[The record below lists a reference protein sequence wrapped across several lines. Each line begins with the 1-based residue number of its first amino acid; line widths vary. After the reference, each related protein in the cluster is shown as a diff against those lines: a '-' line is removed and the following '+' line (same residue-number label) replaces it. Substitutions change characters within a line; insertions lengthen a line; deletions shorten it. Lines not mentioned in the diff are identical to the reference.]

1 MAYES
6 RPLPRQNEVDRTG
19 EMAAGPNLSAMR
31 PSVAEA
37 VGRLP
42 RLPRRPNGIFKHPND
57 WTEEEINVI
66 VDALKMNVPVYTIA
80 NLVHCER
87 HTLSKLI
94 AETPEL
100 RQLKEEQQENLYEEA
115 IYQADRLAKAG
126 NASIVMFILER
137 LGKNK
142 GWNQVETAQESGGE
156 EGRIV
161 MGVIPDNEVEA
172 ADAIVKERQAQIM
185 PKSALADVTNPQ
197 KLAMTQEAV
206 DEMSEIKANE
216 IVAERMAAMPKMAAG
231 AVGNAPYKQN
241 EQLMEQVQHSEVE
254 NYGNMGGGMAYGEAD
269 PYADGADSMFMQ

>member
-1 MAYES
+1 MAYEG

-19 EMAAGPNLSAMR
+19 ETAMGPNLSAMK

-42 RLPRRPNGIFKHPND
+42 RIPKRPNGIFKHPND
-57 WTEEEINVI
+57 WTEEEINLI

-94 AETPEL
+94 ADTPEL

-137 LGKNK
+137 LGKKK
-142 GWNQVETAQESGGE
+142 GWNQVDMPTESGGD
-156 EGRIV
+156 EGRII
-161 MGVIPDNEVEA
+161 MGVIPDKDLDEA
-172 ADAIVKERQAQIM
+172 AEFVKAKQAEVM
-185 PKSALADVTNPQ
+185 PKSALADATDPQ
-197 KLAMTQEAV
+197 KLAMMQEAV
-206 DEMSEIKANE
+206 EEMGEARAEE
-216 IVAERMAAMPKMAAG
+216 IVRERMAGMPKT
-231 AVGNAPYKQN
+231 AVGSHGPAPYDSGESVIDQATR
-241 EQLMEQVQHSEVE
+241 SDVE
-254 NYGNMGGGMAYGEAD
+254 RYGAMGGGMYAEND
-269 PYADGADSMFMQ
+269 PYAAGADSMFMQ